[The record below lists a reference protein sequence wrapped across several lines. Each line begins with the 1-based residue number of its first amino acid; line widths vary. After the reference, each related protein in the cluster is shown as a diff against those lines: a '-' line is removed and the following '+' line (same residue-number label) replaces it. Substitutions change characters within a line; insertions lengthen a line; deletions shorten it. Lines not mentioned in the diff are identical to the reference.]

1 MNLDEIY
8 GTTSENLKADDL
20 AEKDATLT
28 IAGWTQKEFNE
39 KNDFGE
45 YKAKKVILSFKET
58 EKTIVLNKINSY
70 TIADFLKS
78 KNVDEWIGAAV
89 VLYKTKTTSENKRST
104 EKCCFFCCKNVRI
117 HQQKR
122 WVRSPSTESPM
133 HRLTLTHPTS
143 SSPLGKILRYNFFH
157 QNHVCLTYFCIVFVK
172 Q

>member
-8 GTTSENLKADDL
+8 GKTSENLKADDL

-28 IAGWTQKEFNE
+28 IAGWTQKEFDE

-58 EKTIVLNKINSY
+58 EKTIVLNKVNSY

-89 VLYKTKTTSENKRST
+89 VLYKTKTTFGGKMTDCIR
-104 EKCCFFCCKNVRI
+104 VRNAY
-117 HQQKR
+117 KEETAADL
-122 WVRSPSTESPM
+122 P
-133 HRLTLTHPTS
+133 
-143 SSPLGKILRYNFFH
+143 F
-157 QNHVCLTYFCIVFVK
+157 
-172 Q
+172 